1 MNSFHPDTAEDLISP
16 VCRPTLDR
24 LQLVLDGELEA
35 TAIDA
40 DPHPAVCA
48 ACRERIA
55 AARLVLSILGTTEA
69 VVVPVG
75 LTDRIVTAVCE
86 DRATEK
92 EARYRRMR
100 RRSYA
105 GAIGSIIAVAASLN
119 FITWLTK
126 PPPPPGPY
134 PSPFVALAQKE
145 PPEVA
150 PAPREVTQAKPLRIG
165 DELTKAGIAL
175 RETPRAIT
183 DPASAAPEMF
193 TKLTNALTQPITPM
207 PEELEPAR
215 STLAELPDV
224 ALTGLEPLT
233 HTAQKAFSRL
243 MRDVNTVSV
252 KPKS

>member
-1 MNSFHPDTAEDLISP
+1 MNSNHSDTAEDLISP
-16 VCRPTLDR
+16 VCRPTVDR

-35 TAIDA
+35 TAIDT
-40 DPHPAVCA
+40 DPHPGVCA

-55 AARLVLSILGTTEA
+55 AARLVLSILGTSEPVA
-69 VVVPVG
+69 VPVG
-75 LTDRIVTAVCE
+75 LSDRIVNAVCE

-92 EARYRRMR
+92 ETRYRRIR
-100 RRSYA
+100 RRSY
-105 GAIGSIIAVAASLN
+105 VASFGVLA
-119 FITWLTK
+119 
-126 PPPPPGPY
+126 
-134 PSPFVALAQKE
+134 ALAAAWLLWPGDLGEKPDNWLPKRPLPVATE
-145 PPEVA
+145 IA
-150 PAPREVTQAKPLRIG
+150 PAPRPVVAQAKPLRIG

-175 RETPRAIT
+175 RETPKAIT

-193 TKLTNALTQPITPM
+193 AKLTNALTQPIAPM